1 MTDLIKQIA
10 STIAINTEFLS
21 KIGVHKTTLEYLQT
35 QDYASMPEA
44 IRAMNLKL
52 LEDTKKLV
60 SYNDE
65 NPIVEGFKENQN
77 TDAVE
82 YIENYPGLK
91 NLLLNAEIAESY
103 EKILDADL
111 QLVDAVTEKIK
122 GFLEESEKKYSNNY
136 EELLSFIEKRLR
148 EKYFGEKFS
157 EKKKVVIATPEKK
170 EKINYVVSK
179 SHKSVAEVQKIIT
192 DYIRKNEAIFNKIIF
207 DGKKVTLSIIDRIV
221 NVSFKSGFGYIIN
234 FISEPDTNVGKFYQ
248 NLLKVFA
255 EIKEKIYLEHNIVVV
270 AEEGK
275 GLIYLNSFYQNYAF
289 IKEKLDTILIK
300 YKLQHSLLNE
310 SFSINY
316 MIFDKSCNKYLIFY
330 NGNKELSKAVEQYLN
345 NQAKLGPVTYRIEFI
360 EYNDSINSM
369 MSTRLTALMN
379 KIDLVDA
386 NNYMKIKQLSHEKSN
401 ESLIMDITGVR
412 VLINP
417 TKSLSNPKSLLS
429 EDTTEDTSD
438 KKFNVIILTDARKKY
453 IDELPKIMLDNP
465 DAKLFTSDITYKL
478 ARVKWINN
486 INNLGF
492 GKLGETPLGYNR
504 KDIESLNDRVIR
516 ITPEGKGYNFRGL
529 INIKFFNAGSI
540 PGASVVEL
548 RDSKHKILYLG
559 DFSTE
564 STGLLK
570 GAELEPNQYD
580 YIFVK
585 SDIQQKEEVKSL
597 PIERIREKLDEDKQ
611 VFIFS
616 DSIGNLQHVT
626 PDLFSAQYG
635 RPIIAGDAT
644 FSIINKEIAKLINF
658 GSSWGDNFEH
668 KETFVESI
676 NCISPFIDEYEFY
689 KLFSTDEPMLF
700 ILPYGKA
707 EVDMII
713 KNKIDSN
720 HLIIIPEEYSK
731 DFDVVLD
738 NYIEISMDESLNKNR
753 PVVYNYMIRTDENK
767 LASYIS
773 STKGVEKIFVIND
786 KESNCIENENLKN
799 KFNYLELNKEITV
812 Y

>member
-10 STIAINTEFLS
+10 STIAISTDFLS
-21 KIGVHKTTLEYLQT
+21 KIGVHRTTLEYLQT

-60 SYNDE
+60 SYNDD

-111 QLVDAVTEKIK
+111 QLVDTVTEKIK

-136 EELLSFIEKRLR
+136 EELLSYIEKRLR

-221 NVSFKSGFGYIIN
+221 NVSFKSGIGYIIN

-255 EIKEKIYLEHNIVVV
+255 EIKEKIYLEHNLVVV

-379 KIDLVDA
+379 KIDLVDT

-417 TKSLSNPKSLLS
+417 TKSLSNQKQLLS
-429 EDTTEDTSD
+429 EDTTESTSD
-438 KKFNVIILTDARKKY
+438 KKFNVIILTDARKKH
-453 IDELPKIMLDNP
+453 IDELPKIMLENP
-465 DAKLFTSDITYKL
+465 EAKLFTSDITYKL

-516 ITPEGKGYNFRGL
+516 ITPEGKGYNFRG
-529 INIKFFNAGSI
+529 
-540 PGASVVEL
+540 
-548 RDSKHKILYLG
+548 
-559 DFSTE
+559 
-564 STGLLK
+564 
-570 GAELEPNQYD
+570 
-580 YIFVK
+580 
-585 SDIQQKEEVKSL
+585 L

-738 NYIEISMDESLNKNR
+738 NYIEISMDESLNENR
-753 PVVYNYMIRTDENK
+753 PVVYNYMIRTDESK
-767 LASYIS
+767 LESYIS
-773 STKGVEKIFVIND
+773 SAKGVEKIFVIND
-786 KESNCIENENLKN
+786 KESNCIKSENLKN